1 MNKQGFYSGQ
11 PISHQ
16 FYPYPAPTYPQ
27 QPMPMYQPDAYRQQD
42 QPPNQQGLT
51 ENTQTMLP
59 IEQSYIENIV
69 RMNRG
74 KHVTIYMTFS
84 NNAKSFK
91 GIIEAAGRDH
101 IIISDPD
108 SGKRYLLLMVYVD
121 YLVFDEEIEYQ
132 YPFGTT
138 NELTTSPPR

>member
-1 MNKQGFYSGQ
+1 MNNQGFYPTQ

-27 QPMPMYQPDAYRQQD
+27 QSLPIYQHETFRQQEG
-42 QPPNQQGLT
+42 PT
-51 ENTQTMLP
+51 ENMQTMLP

-74 KHVTIYMTFS
+74 KHVTIYMTFP
-84 NNAKSFK
+84 NKAQSFK

-101 IIISDPD
+101 IIISDPE

-121 YLVFDEEIEYQ
+121 YLVFDEEIEYH
-132 YPFGTT
+132 YPIGTT
-138 NELTTSPPR
+138 NEFTTAPPR